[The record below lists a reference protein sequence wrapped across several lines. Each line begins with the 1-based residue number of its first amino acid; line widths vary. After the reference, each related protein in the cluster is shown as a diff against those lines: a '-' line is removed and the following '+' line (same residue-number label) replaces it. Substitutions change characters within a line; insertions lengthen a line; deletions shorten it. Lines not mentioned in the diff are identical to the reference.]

1 MEAGSLPLAR
11 TRLLHGS
18 LVCDIWVTSYSFRTS
33 DSAMP
38 TVSLGQ
44 FRMSEVSA
52 GLVSYGFENARDV
65 PELHTSVWRHVGI
78 LGYLVQCRNGV

>member
-65 PELHTSVWRHVGI
+65 PKLDASVRGHVRV
-78 LGYLVQCRNGV
+78 LRNLV